1 MKSARGQM
9 NDDELDVELLMYDL
23 HRQLDATQFPGGRTV
38 INFLFRGLP
47 KFGHWW
53 IVLEN
58 GAREL
63 CVDNPGK
70 EIDVLLTTDLRTM
83 AHISAGDMEI
93 RAREE
98 KRPAAINRQS
108 GLNPD
113 SIWLVAAGA
122 IFGHVRPHAET
133 LSPERSDRPLRPA
146 PSPTRTIKRSSPHR
160 NVQVNPGRS

>member
-1 MKSARGQM
+1 M

-23 HRQLDATQFPGGRTV
+23 HRRLDATQLPGGRTV
-38 INFLFRGLP
+38 IKFLFRGLP

-83 AHISAGDMEI
+83 AHIWAGDMEI
-93 RAREE
+93 RAAKKTGQLQLTGNPVLIRTVSDWL
-98 KRPAAINRQS
+98 RP
-108 GLNPD
+108 GLF
-113 SIWLVAAGA
+113 A
-122 IFGHVRPHAET
+122 HVRPHTET
-133 LSPERSDRPLRPA
+133 LSPERSDRPLHPA
-146 PSPTRTIKRSSPHR
+146 PWPTRTRKRSSPHR
-160 NVQVNPGRS
+160 YVQVNPGWS